1 MAFGNPYYPQQPY
14 FAGYGT
20 SQPLADNLQQ
30 LRIAQYQQPMQMQ
43 QQPAPQPQPQP
54 VSTNAPIWVQGEAG
68 AKAYR
73 VEPGSCVL
81 LMDSE
86 NSCFYLK
93 SSDMTGM
100 PSMRIFDYVERG
112 AAPHTMPQI
121 QQQAAPVMMGDF
133 VPRTEFDQ
141 LKAQVA
147 ELMTKR
153 RPAKAEKEAV
163 TDEKPAV

>member
-14 FAGYGT
+14 YGGYGA

-30 LRIAQYQQPMQMQ
+30 LRMQYQQPMQMQ
-43 QQPAPQPQPQP
+43 QPSPQAQP
-54 VSTNAPIWVQGEAG
+54 VSSSAPIWVQGEAG

-147 ELMTKR
+147 ELLTKR
-153 RPAKAEKEAV
+153 RPTKAEKEDV